1 MRCRSESNAHKKKVK
16 QHKKKVKQQEEMHDD
31 AQDEVQDEV
40 QVVLEQKYDELIPW
54 QEKDPLLKQVARQQ
68 EIEGDPQLVL
78 LKLLLMRHELQVSQ
92 EHEQE
97 HEQEKL
103 ALQLRQEQE
112 LQEMILWYKQS
123 ALLCP
128 AETEAGAGA
137 SVAQ

>member
-1 MRCRSESNAHKKKVK
+1 
-16 QHKKKVKQQEEMHDD
+16 MHDD

-103 ALQLRQEQE
+103 ALWQEHEQEKLALQLRQEQE